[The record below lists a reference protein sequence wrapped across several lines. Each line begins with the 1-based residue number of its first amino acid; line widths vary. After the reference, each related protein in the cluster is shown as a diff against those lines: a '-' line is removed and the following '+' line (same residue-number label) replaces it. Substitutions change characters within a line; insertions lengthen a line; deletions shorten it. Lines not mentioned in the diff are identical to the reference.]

1 MTVAVYNLTGEARI
15 PAYVWTAVLGVSV
28 ALHIALLAYGISLKF
43 NNDAQDPDLA
53 QTEIVIESEGPVF
66 ETAEQVQSVVA
77 DVAQPDSVPLPAP
90 NRTEL
95 QPVTPDV
102 AEQTLSPAATE
113 QPLTPAVSELQPAQ
127 VEAIRPVE
135 SETAVSGAVPPRL
148 QDVVAAEVVQSKP
161 VGAEE
166 AETAA
171 QPIADTA
178 VAAPVEKVVAARP
191 ETAVEVQQNSSGVA
205 SPAATVVTGI
215 SPDVVVVEAVPEE
228 TAPSAAEPD
237 TVVAIESAVP
247 ELAGNEVAVV
257 TSVQPSVQAA
267 QDAIPSAVTPP
278 QVSVAPPV
286 ETVTAAT
293 SPVPVTTT
301 TSSAPL
307 AAITAGTSAVQT
319 VTSTEATQ
327 SVAVAASAP
336 VSQVESETVA
346 AANAEPVQA
355 APANVQ
361 AVTPAEE
368 QLAAVQPSQII
379 SPSVLPSD
387 PETSS
392 VPPAPTVAVP
402 EPSVPPEDVPTIDPL
417 AKVTKYV
424 ANYDIGS
431 CAHITVLAA
440 GTDTAEILAFGVG
453 IPRFMEFYSKFQG
466 AQGYDPDMQVRP
478 ISNGQCAVLDTL
490 ETSKGIEAPGLVQLA
505 RTNIRSGSQLAGV
518 IQRDLPIG
526 RIAQAEAAG
535 LELNGKGPPE
545 LYLIDRDGQIHDA
558 REYVQPEN
566 STDRIGGWRFS
577 FPLSFPGNE
586 ENEYSL
592 ILTIWNRPKENQPA
606 PFTKRAA
613 GRIASVL
620 EKPGVYSI
628 EAFKVSR

>member
-1 MTVAVYNLTGEARI
+1 MTVAVYNLAGEARI

-28 ALHIALLAYGISLKF
+28 ALHLALLVYGISLKF
-43 NNDAQDPDLA
+43 TDDVQDPDLT

-77 DVAQPDSVPLPAP
+77 DVAQPDSVPLPTP
-90 NRTEL
+90 NQTEL
-95 QPVTPDV
+95 QPVTPDDI
-102 AEQTLSPAATE
+102 EQVPTPATSE
-113 QPLTPAVSELQPAQ
+113 QPLTPAVSELLPAQ
-127 VEAIRPVE
+127 VEAIRPTE
-135 SETAVSGAVPPRL
+135 SETAVSSAVAPRVQDTVTAEAVQSQLVEAEEVESTGQPATNAVVAVPVQP
-148 QDVVAAEVVQSKP
+148 VIAA
-161 VGAEE
+161 G
-166 AETAA
+166 
-171 QPIADTA
+171 
-178 VAAPVEKVVAARP
+178 P
-191 ETAVEVQQNSSGVA
+191 ETAVRVEQNSSSIA

-215 SPDVVVVEAVPEE
+215 SPDVVVVEAVPED
-228 TAPSAAEPD
+228 APPDATEPE
-237 TVVAIESAVP
+237 TVVAIESVTPA
-247 ELAGNEVAVV
+247 LTGNEVSVV

-278 QVSVAPPV
+278 QVNVAPPV
-286 ETVTAAT
+286 ATVTAAT
-293 SPVPVTTT
+293 SPVPVTPTT
-301 TSSAPL
+301 GSAPL
-307 AAITAGTSAVQT
+307 AAITPGTGTVQT

-327 SVAVAASAP
+327 SVSVATSAP
-336 VSQVESETVA
+336 ISQVESETVQA
-346 AANAEPVQA
+346 ASAEPVQA
-355 APANVQ
+355 APGNVQ

-368 QLAAVQPSQII
+368 QVAAVQPSQII

-392 VPPAPTVAVP
+392 VPAAPTVAVP

-453 IPRFMEFYSKFQG
+453 IPRFMEFYSTFQG
-466 AQGYDPDMQVRP
+466 TQGYDPDMQVRP

-490 ETSKGIEAPGLVQLA
+490 DSSKGIEAPGLVQLA

-558 REYVQPEN
+558 RKFVLPEN
-566 STDRIGGWRFS
+566 STDRIGGWKFS
-577 FPLSFPGNE
+577 FPVSFPGNE

-620 EKPGVYSI
+620 EKPGVFSI